1 MNEKQTFGRNN
12 WVILILFGLVGQ
24 IAWSVENMY
33 FNLFVFDTVAPNLGA
48 ITLMIQLSG
57 VMATVATLIAGA
69 ISDNVGNRR
78 KFISIGY
85 AIWGVT
91 VALFGYLSPELAVRI
106 FGVGIEQ
113 AVTITLAA
121 VIIGDCIMTLFG
133 STANDACFNAW
144 VTDNTKPSFRG
155 TVEGVLA
162 ILPLIAMLI
171 VAGGFGI
178 LVELLGGYSTVFL
191 LLGIVISLCGI
202 VGIFIIKDS
211 DKLEK
216 NGTIRDIFYGFRPSV
231 VKENKGLYAALLV
244 ILVYGVACQIFMP
257 YLIIYMKTYLGFSVI
272 EYSIVF
278 GVAIALGA
286 VINVF
291 LGRLSDKMDKK
302 RLLYVAAPIMAAGL
316 FVMYLAKGMGHIATI
331 ILFGVAGFV
340 MITGYIFVSA
350 LTGAIVR
357 DNTPPESAGKLQG
370 VRMVF
375 SVLIPMLVG
384 PMIGNGINKLR
395 NVRLENPGA
404 DAMTTEYIP
413 APEIFLA
420 AGIVSCLLI
429 GCIWLLCRCDSKKEN
444 A

>member
-162 ILPLIAMLI
+162 YFPL
-171 VAGGFGI
+171 
-178 LVELLGGYSTVFL
+178 
-191 LLGIVISLCGI
+191 SLC
-202 VGIFIIKDS
+202 
-211 DKLEK
+211 
-216 NGTIRDIFYGFRPSV
+216 
-231 VKENKGLYAALLV
+231 
-244 ILVYGVACQIFMP
+244 
-257 YLIIYMKTYLGFSVI
+257 
-272 EYSIVF
+272 
-278 GVAIALGA
+278 
-286 VINVF
+286 
-291 LGRLSDKMDKK
+291 LS
-302 RLLYVAAPIMAAGL
+302 
-316 FVMYLAKGMGHIATI
+316 
-331 ILFGVAGFV
+331 
-340 MITGYIFVSA
+340 
-350 LTGAIVR
+350 
-357 DNTPPESAGKLQG
+357 
-370 VRMVF
+370 
-375 SVLIPMLVG
+375 
-384 PMIGNGINKLR
+384 
-395 NVRLENPGA
+395 
-404 DAMTTEYIP
+404 
-413 APEIFLA
+413 
-420 AGIVSCLLI
+420 
-429 GCIWLLCRCDSKKEN
+429 
-444 A
+444 